1 MDERGI
7 LLRPRSGAFSVD
19 IVPAVASEANDAEV
33 ARRQR
38 LIALLGGAALLAVIV
53 VVGLVVIS
61 QGSDETDPDAAPSID
76 LSDVP
81 ERGIAL
87 GEPDAPVTLVEFAD
101 PQCPF
106 CADYAT
112 DVLPALV
119 EQYVATGEVRM
130 ELRLLNF
137 IGDDSRR
144 LANAAHAAGEQDGL
158 WEFMDLAFARQGG
171 ENSGYADL
179 AFIEELAVDA
189 GLDSD
194 PILTAANFPEPD
206 IPSEEARALAGE
218 EGINGTPSFLI
229 GPTDGE
235 LEPLE
240 FGSLDVE
247 SFQGP
252 IDEAIAAAG

>member
-1 MDERGI
+1 M
-7 LLRPRSGAFSVD
+7 
-19 IVPAVASEANDAEV
+19 ASEADSAAAE
-33 ARRQR
+33 RRQR

-53 VVGLVVIS
+53 VVALIVIS
-61 QGSDETDPDAAPSID
+61 QGGDETDPDAPPSSD
-76 LSDVP
+76 LTDVP
-81 ERGIAL
+81 EDGIAL
-87 GEPDAPVTLVEFAD
+87 GEPNAPVTLVEFAD
-101 PQCPF
+101 PQCPI
-106 CADYAT
+106 CADYASE
-112 DVLPALV
+112 VLPDLI
-119 EQYVATGEVRM
+119 EQYVATGDVRM

-137 IGDDSRR
+137 IGDDSVR
-144 LANAAHAAGEQDGL
+144 LANAANAAGEQDGL
-158 WEFMDLAFARQGG
+158 WRFMDLAYARQGG

-179 AFIEELAVDA
+179 AFVEEVATDA
-189 GLDSD
+189 GLDPD

-218 EGINGTPSFLI
+218 AGVNGTPSFLI

-240 FGSLDVE
+240 VGSLDVE